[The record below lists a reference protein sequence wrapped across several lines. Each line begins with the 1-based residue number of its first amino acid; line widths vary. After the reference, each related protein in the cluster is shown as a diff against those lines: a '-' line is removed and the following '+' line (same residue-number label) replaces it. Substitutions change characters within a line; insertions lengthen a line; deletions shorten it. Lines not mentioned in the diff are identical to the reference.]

1 MRGCQGHYATDV
13 VCVGYLP
20 VCGLYARDFEVH
32 DVSIKHE
39 KMGDTGSRRIH
50 LGFSADDPLV
60 LSLLRRKKDV
70 PRTATREGP
79 GSWGALLCF
88 LGLSGHSRGLGKGEI
103 DRLECLIQFGLQNDE
118 WGRQTN
124 NVFLCFFTQKSLV

>member
-70 PRTATREGP
+70 PDHGVPFSA
-79 GSWGALLCF
+79 SWVYLAIVGVSEKA
-88 LGLSGHSRGLGKGEI
+88 
-103 DRLECLIQFGLQNDE
+103 
-118 WGRQTN
+118 
-124 NVFLCFFTQKSLV
+124 KSIAWNA